1 MLKVFRIRWVY
12 HSLIWLAML
21 LSLIFVAYGS
31 NQQAPFWKVLSL
43 TFFFVCATAVSVY
56 TNFYLKK
63 QLFENRHY
71 LYYFISLILI
81 ILATATF
88 VRWLPIFAPI
98 AKTSFQQELINFT
111 VLHLLAIGLQ
121 YLKRGIVGQYQLQEL
136 KAKNAE
142 MELSALKSQVNP
154 HFLFNTL
161 NNIYSISQ
169 LEPQKGI
176 EMILELSEVM
186 RYHLSFSRQK
196 QVTLEEEMQL
206 IESYLA
212 LERIRFEDNLSLRT
226 DFQQID
232 HGLHIAPLIL
242 LTFIENAFKH
252 GTHPVNPC
260 FIHMSLKT
268 DQNTLLFTI
277 ENSIIHDQ
285 SNLSTLVGLENT
297 QRRLTLLYPNRHQL
311 SITNTNNTYSLKLTL
326 TL

>member
-1 MLKVFRIRWVY
+1 MFKIFKIRWVY
-12 HSLIWLAML
+12 HSLIWLTIL
-21 LSLIFVAYGS
+21 VSLILVAYGT
-31 NQQAPFWKVLSL
+31 NEKAPFWKVFSLLLSL
-43 TFFFVCATAVSVY
+43 VGVLATSIYA
-56 TNFYLKK
+56 NFYLKK
-63 QLFENRHY
+63 QLFENR
-71 LYYFISLILI
+71 YYFYYFVSLILI

-88 VRWLPIFAPI
+88 IRWLPIFAPL
-98 AKTSFQQELINFT
+98 AKTSFQQQLINFT
-111 VLHLLAIGLQ
+111 VMHLLAIGLQ
-121 YLKRGIVGQYQLQEL
+121 YLKRGTVNQYQLQEL

-142 MELSALKSQVNP
+142 MELSALKSQINP

-212 LERIRFEDNLSLRT
+212 LEKIRFEDNLSLKA
-226 DFQQID
+226 DFQHID
-232 HGLHIAPLIL
+232 QGLVIAPLIL
-242 LTFIENAFKH
+242 VTFIENAFKH

-268 DQNTLLFTI
+268 DQNTLFFTI

-297 QRRLTLLYPNRHQL
+297 QRRLALLYPQRHQL
-311 SITNTNNTYSLKLTL
+311 LITTPNNTYSLKLTL